1 MAHLSAELMEG
12 VDRPALRRLVVSFYD
27 DIRRDD
33 LLGPVFAAA
42 IPAEA
47 WDAHLERMT
56 DFWST
61 VMLGTRSFRGNVY
74 QKHVA
79 LAEIAEVRPEHF
91 LRWIS
96 LWNANTSALFPGPV
110 AEELQL
116 TAQGIGRNLFY
127 GFFEKFARFIVVDGV
142 AVDYEAV

>member
-1 MAHLSAELMEG
+1 MANLDAALMEA
-12 VDRPALRRLVVSFYD
+12 VDRPALRRLVGAFYD
-27 DIRRDD
+27 DVQQDD

-42 IPAEA
+42 IPPAA
-47 WDAHLERMT
+47 WDDHLERMT

-61 VMLGTRSFRGNVY
+61 VMLGTRSFRGNVF

-79 LAEIAEVRPEHF
+79 LAEVADVKPAHF
-91 LRWIS
+91 LRWVS
-96 LWNANTSALFPGPV
+96 LWNANTSAMFPGPV
-110 AEELQL
+110 ADELQL

-127 GFFEKFARFIVVDGV
+127 GFFQQFARFIVVDGV